1 MTFTN
6 LNDRLAALPPKTYL
20 PLAALTAAG
29 QIDEAFLELLL
40 DAAAL
45 SGDEQRLLGFAAG
58 YLHMTKVGVPVE
70 DVIRMAKRQERRINL
85 TWSPS
90 RWRDEH
96 SKLSRAETLARLS
109 TTNEVYDLSTYEVHL
124 PEAARRT
131 LIRSSKRLG
140 FEGLRQRHCVASYH
154 DRIMRGGCAIA
165 SVIVER
171 QRWTVQ
177 LERTGIPDTPLAI
190 TQIKTRLNG
199 IAPPDIRRKIHALM
213 HIKQHPGDIASESVP
228 ETIYLDNLRRVLP
241 LLEGAGIETVLVT
254 FSGSGDSGAV
264 DWVYFKPDQPNE
276 FSRAQ
281 VPQLRMNSFFEDGR
295 WSKAVVPE
303 TMTLREAL
311 TNITDDYLEEA
322 GVNWYDNDGGY
333 GELEIDVAARSVS
346 LDINVNYTE
355 STNEFCETKSID
367 TGEVDL

>member
-1 MTFTN
+1 MTFTTTAA
-6 LNDRLAALPPKTYL
+6 RMSALPLKISQ
-20 PLAALTAAG
+20 PLASLTSAG
-29 QIDEAFLELLL
+29 QIDEGFLEILL
-40 DAAAL
+40 DAAEL
-45 SGDEQRLLGFAAG
+45 SSDDKRLLGFAAG
-58 YLHMTKVGVPVE
+58 FLHMTKDGVPVE
-70 DVIRMAKRQERRINL
+70 GVIRMAKRQQRRINL
-85 TWSPS
+85 AWSPA
-90 RWRDEH
+90 RWKNEH
-96 SKLSRAETLARLS
+96 NKLSRAETLARLS
-109 TTNEVYDLSTYEVHL
+109 ATNEVYDLSAYEEHL
-124 PEAARRT
+124 PENARKA
-131 LIRSSKRLG
+131 LIRCSKRLG

-154 DRIMRGGCAIA
+154 DRILKGGSAIA

-213 HIKQHPGDIASESVP
+213 DIKQPPGDIASESVP

-241 LLEGAGIETVLVT
+241 ILEGAGIETVLVT

-264 DWVYFKPDQPNE
+264 DWVYFKPDQPDE
-276 FSRAQ
+276 FSHSQ
-281 VPQLRMNSFFEDGR
+281 VKQLRMNSFFEDGQ
-295 WSKAVVPE
+295 WTKAVVPE
-303 TMTLREAL
+303 TMNLKEAL

-346 LDINVNYTE
+346 LDINVNFTE

-367 TGEVDL
+367 TGIVEE